1 MHTRMV
7 FHRDVFKRTC
17 FTQIVFSKLRC
28 FYTEMLSHRGAY
40 TYGNVFTHKY
50 FYTEMI
56 LHWGTLNTH
65 TQMPLQ
71 KRNFTTAL
79 NERDAFHAKGLGAH
93 KQNHNFVIFPFELHL
108 VQERKTMQTQET
120 ARRAAQNH
128 RNSNIAISLQFLLLE
143 THFVGKVWPS
153 ANPNCNV
160 TSILEYRHFVREG
173 CVSSTSSHA
182 VLPPKKAM

>member
-1 MHTRMV
+1 MLL
-7 FHRDVFKRTC
+7 HRDA
-17 FTQIVFSKLRC
+17 FTQRRLHIRKR
-28 FYTEMLSHRGAY
+28 FYTQILLHRDD
-40 TYGNVFTHKY
+40 FTLRNFKH
-50 FYTEMI
+50 
-56 LHWGTLNTH
+56 TH